1 MDIRR
6 ARFGAAV
13 RLAMLLSLAAAALT
27 IALEASGDVSPIRLV
42 SVVMIVGFVSSW
54 VVTGR
59 VARSGHAVAHHRVA
73 VIPLRHHVG

>member
-13 RLAMLLSLAAAALT
+13 RLAVLLSLAAAGLT
-27 IALEASGDVSPIRLV
+27 LALEASGDVSPFRLV
-42 SVVMIVGFVSSW
+42 GVVMIVGFVASW

-59 VARSGHAVAHHRVA
+59 VARPGHVVAHHRVA